1 VVSIRC
7 DACGERFDVLRGP
20 VTQLTTPGPDERSAT
35 HYVATDGWLLHSCD
49 IDETGAEPPGLPMNG
64 HKGSGAAVAVHD
76 SSDRPSE
83 PVSIRYA
90 TADDVARIA
99 QIVGGEPG
107 DDVVSLM
114 GSVELARR
122 YRAEMVALEQ
132 IPNPARPT
140 VVAQQRGRV
149 VGTLQYRLG
158 NSGRHGQL
166 ARLRLLLKF
175 LGPLGVLRR
184 ARKLLAT
191 RRVYIPIPEDSLYIT
206 NVHVETASQ
215 GHGIGAGLLDWAEQ
229 EAIRVGA
236 RLMTLTAAANNPAI
250 RLYERHGFT
259 ITLTATDAD
268 YARLLDV
275 PGRVLMEK
283 TLES

>member
-1 VVSIRC
+1 
-7 DACGERFDVLRGP
+7 
-20 VTQLTTPGPDERSAT
+20 
-35 HYVATDGWLLHSCD
+35 LHSCD
-49 IDETGAEPPGLPMNG
+49 IDETGAAPPGSPD
-64 HKGSGAAVAVHD
+64 HPA
-76 SSDRPSE
+76 E
-83 PVSIRYA
+83 PVSIRHA

-99 QIVGGEPG
+99 EIVGGEPG
-107 DDVVSLM
+107 DDIVALM

-122 YRAEMVALEQ
+122 YRADLVALEQ

-158 NSGRHGQL
+158 NRGRHGQL
-166 ARLRLLLKF
+166 ARLRLLLEF

-184 ARKLLAT
+184 ARKLLAS
-191 RRVYIPIPEDSLYIT
+191 RQVYIPIPEESFYIT

-215 GHGIGAGLLDWAEQ
+215 GHGIGTGLLDWAEQ

-283 TLES
+283 ALEY